1 MSLTAPYH
9 GDAGMMQ
16 GNRRVLLGIG
26 VSVAVHLL
34 LMFAYRHSGPALPA
48 LAPEPP
54 ASITVRIAAPPE
66 PPEPPRLAPSSP
78 RRSEPAAPRSAPRS
92 APKAV
97 IAVPPS
103 PRQETSPA
111 PFVVQQA
118 DGQAEAEGEADA
130 PAAND
135 TPGFDMNAARQ
146 TARQLAGQTRLGRE
160 GLANAQFPDPPLET
174 ESKLAK
180 DIRKAKRRHCK
191 DGLPG
196 GLLAP
201 LFLALDKKDHGCKW

>member
-16 GNRRVLLGIG
+16 GNKRVLLGIG
-26 VSVAVHLL
+26 VSVAVHVL
-34 LMFAYRHSGPALPA
+34 LMFAYRHSGPFPPPI
-48 LAPEPP
+48 APEPP
-54 ASITVRIAAPPE
+54 SSITVRIAPPPPPE
-66 PPEPPRLAPSSP
+66 PSRVAPSSP
-78 RRSEPAAPRSAPRS
+78 RRSEAAAPRGAPRP
-92 APKAV
+92 APKPV

-103 PRQETSPA
+103 PRQEPSSD

-118 DGQAEAEGEADA
+118 DGQAEAGADTPA
-130 PAAND
+130 PND
-135 TPGFDMNAARQ
+135 TPQFDMNAAKQ
-146 TARQLAGQTRLGRE
+146 TARQLAGQTKLGRE
-160 GLANAQFPDPPLET
+160 GMANAQFPDPPLET

-201 LFLALDKKDHGCKW
+201 LFLALEKKDHGCKW